1 MPAASIRVSL
11 QPQNYDQSIK
21 NFSNHCMLYYEKSLS
36 IHDSETTSDED
47 QEQLQASKI
56 ILDALEHQIIN
67 VHTDEITVE
76 YRKFL
81 ESKDVHHHSEHLKSC
96 GLFAE
101 ESRFKPK
108 QVSTI
113 SSSLTHQALAE
124 YTKVRDLERRNA
136 HQMQM
141 TKRRIYLEQRI
152 KGKFM
157 LHVSSPRIMGEH
169 LVTSQAFLKHA
180 RGIIT
185 NFVRKYK
192 SKVGSHSLLA
202 GIAAMMKHQIEEDKT
217 ITLWTLNGSTLSE
230 VNFSSANPSQK
241 HNGEVYMEDA
251 IELLSSFMLHYP
263 DEDEAEKGTSQKYES
278 MYSFFIH
285 GSISN
290 SFLRYMLSDLPSSH
304 ELHAKPTGKLHIAH
318 SSIGN
323 RDNADGFNDEYT
335 SLISWTQGLRC
346 EIL

>member
-1 MPAASIRVSL
+1 
-11 QPQNYDQSIK
+11 
-21 NFSNHCMLYYEKSLS
+21 
-36 IHDSETTSDED
+36 
-47 QEQLQASKI
+47 
-56 ILDALEHQIIN
+56 
-67 VHTDEITVE
+67 
-76 YRKFL
+76 
-81 ESKDVHHHSEHLKSC
+81 
-96 GLFAE
+96 
-101 ESRFKPK
+101 
-108 QVSTI
+108 
-113 SSSLTHQALAE
+113 
-124 YTKVRDLERRNA
+124 
-136 HQMQM
+136 
-141 TKRRIYLEQRI
+141 
-152 KGKFM
+152 
-157 LHVSSPRIMGEH
+157 MGEH

-185 NFVRKYK
+185 NFARKYK

-263 DEDEAEKGTSQKYES
+263 DQDEAEKGMSQKYES